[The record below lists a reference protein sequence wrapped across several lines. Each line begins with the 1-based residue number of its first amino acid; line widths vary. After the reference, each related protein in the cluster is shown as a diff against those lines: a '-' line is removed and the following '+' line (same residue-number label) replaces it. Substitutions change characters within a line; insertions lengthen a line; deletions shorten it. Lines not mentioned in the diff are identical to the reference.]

1 MEIAFIVVYAVIL
14 GLVSPYIGLKSE
26 KYGSLVPAASA
37 FVVGAILWSALT
49 WLGFLATEG
58 WIWTIV
64 MVVMPAIMWLVPK
77 RIEAI
82 RSK

>member
-49 WLGFLATEG
+49 WAGLVATEG

-64 MVVMPAIMWLVPK
+64 MLAMPAAMWFVPK
-77 RIEAI
+77 RIEKL
-82 RSK
+82 RG

>member
-26 KYGSLVPAASA
+26 KYGSLVPAAAA
-37 FVVGAILWSALT
+37 FIAGAILWSALT
-49 WLGFLATEG
+49 WLGFSATEG

-64 MVVMPAIMWLVPK
+64 MVAMPAVMWLVPK
-77 RIEAI
+77 RIEAV

>member
-1 MEIAFIVVYAVIL
+1 MEIAFIVVYSVIL
-14 GLVSPYIGLKSE
+14 GLVSPYVGLKSE

-49 WLGFLATEG
+49 WAGFVATEG

-64 MVVMPAIMWLVPK
+64 MLAMPAAMWFVPK
-77 RIEAI
+77 RIEKL
-82 RSK
+82 RG